1 MPFDADPAMP
11 FTGASPAALDLYHQ
25 ALEAYHCFAG
35 EPIGLLGQAIADSP
49 GFTMARLL
57 KAWLPMTGS
66 TPSLAAWSAS
76 LFAEAKDLPM
86 NDREGGYAAAVGH
99 MLAGRF
105 SAAGRLFEDIS
116 IAWPHDTLALQAGQ
130 QVDFLTG
137 EARMLRDRIAR
148 VLPRWDA
155 RRPGYHAL
163 LAMHAFGLEECGQYA
178 RAEAAGREAI
188 ALQPRNGW
196 AQHAVAH
203 VLEMQDRRAEGVQWM
218 TEDRD
223 RWTRDSFFIVH
234 NSWHL
239 ALFHLGLGEIDR
251 VLALYDDTVRGL
263 GSEMAFDLADAS
275 ALLWR
280 LRLRGIE
287 VGDRWTDLA
296 DAWAVAGG
304 EGVLAFNDAHAAMA
318 FVGAGRLE
326 AARAMLAVQERAA
339 AGAGDN
345 AAAARRVGVD
355 LVAGLIAF
363 GEGRYGAAVDHLRPI
378 RNRAWLFGGS
388 HAQRDVIDL
397 TLIEAARRDGQA
409 ALVAALE
416 AERRLAGG

>member
-1 MPFDADPAMP
+1 MPFDSDPAMP
-11 FTGASPAALDLYHQ
+11 FTGASPAALALYHQ

-35 EPIGLLGQAIADSP
+35 DPIGLLDQAIDDSP
-49 GFTMARLL
+49 GFVMARLL

-66 TPSLAAWSAS
+66 TPSLAAWSAA
-76 LFAEAKDLPM
+76 LFEEARILPM
-86 NDREGGYAAAVGH
+86 NDREAAHAAAVGH

-137 EARMLRDRIAR
+137 DARMLRDRVGR
-148 VLPRWDA
+148 VLPRWD
-155 RRPGYHAL
+155 RQRPGYHAL

-203 VLEMQDRRAEGVQWM
+203 VLEMQDRRAEGVAWM

-239 ALFHLGLGEIDR
+239 ALFHLGLGEIDEA
-251 VLALYDDTVRGL
+251 LALYDATVRGL
-263 GSEMAFDLADAS
+263 GSEMAFDLADA
-275 ALLWR
+275 AAMLWR
-280 LRLRGIE
+280 LMLRGVE
-287 VGDRWTDLA
+287 VGDRWDDLA
-296 DAWAVAGG
+296 DAWAAAGG
-304 EGVLAFNDAHAAMA
+304 EGVLAFNDAHAAMT
-318 FVGAGRLE
+318 FVGAGRM
-326 AARAMLAVQERAA
+326 APARAMLATQERAA
-339 AGAGDN
+339 RGEGDN
-345 AAAARRVGVD
+345 ARAAGRVGVD

-363 GEGRYGAAVDHLRPI
+363 GEARYGEAVDRLRAI
-378 RNRAWLFGGS
+378 RNGAWRFGGS

-416 AERRLAGG
+416 AERRLARG